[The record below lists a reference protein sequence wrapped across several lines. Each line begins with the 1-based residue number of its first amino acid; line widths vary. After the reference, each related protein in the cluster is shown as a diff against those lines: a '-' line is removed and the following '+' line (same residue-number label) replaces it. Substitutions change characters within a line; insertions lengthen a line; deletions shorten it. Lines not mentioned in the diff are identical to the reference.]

1 MTKRDDD
8 FRDGIDAEL
17 AKMVEERTMEEYGD
31 ICQRCGE
38 KALLAVELLP
48 VEPIC
53 RHVNERGY
61 RLETAGTADGVARFV
76 RVSGDVRE

>member
-48 VEPIC
+48 IEPFR
-53 RHVNERGY
+53 RHANESGY
-61 RLETAGTADGVARFV
+61 RLEATGTADGVARFV
-76 RVSGDVRE
+76 RVSGEAKE